1 MPSRTTLKFLL
12 AAFALCLFA
21 RAAAFAQSPAAAQV
35 LREGG
40 AAVAR
45 DDDARAESAAAREER
60 LKVFDEVWEQVRVRY
75 FDPSLRGV
83 DWQEVRR
90 SLRPRAA
97 EAAGEGEL
105 YAVLRRMLG
114 TLRDPHTRVFEPGE
128 SDDWRVQRYVSV
140 GVSVRELAGEV
151 VVTDVEGG
159 SEAERVGLRA
169 GDAVLSV
176 DGESA
181 SALVARR
188 LAEQNAG
195 DSRTERVVAV
205 THIFE
210 GAGGTEVSVVFRRAG
225 ETKERTAQL
234 LRQTRSRVPSFDVER
249 ESGGV
254 RVVRFNIF
262 TPEVAAV
269 FARALAAG
277 KLKGARSLVIDL
289 RDNGGGEAEAMADL
303 ASTLV
308 EPGASLGRFTDR
320 EGRVQLEPFTRASLV
335 SSAATLTRFRG
346 PVVLLTSARTASA
359 AEVFAASLR
368 EAGRARVVGEQT
380 CGCVL
385 GIRERHPLP
394 DGGVLDISEMD
405 YHTAGGTR
413 LEGRGLQPDVEVAP
427 TREDLTRGRDRAL
440 DAAFEMLKAKEVSA
454 PKASGVRAAAGN

>member
-1 MPSRTTLKFLL
+1 
-12 AAFALCLFA
+12 
-21 RAAAFAQSPAAAQV
+21 
-35 LREGG
+35 
-40 AAVAR
+40 
-45 DDDARAESAAAREER
+45 DDARAESASAREER
-60 LKVFDEVWEQVRVRY
+60 LKVFDEVWEQVRERY

-181 SALVARR
+181 SSLVARR

-195 DSRTERVVAV
+195 DSRAERVAAV

-225 ETKERTAQL
+225 EKKERTARL
-234 LRQTRSRVPSFDVER
+234 LRQTRSRVPSFEVGRER
-249 ESGGV
+249 GGV

-346 PVVLLTSARTASA
+346 PVVLLTGARTASA